1 MEFSSR
7 DSWNLVLNDEITYKL
22 SGGKERRE
30 EKKKKKKIKEEEKKK
45 EEEEGKKKVYN
56 DIKIRKSR

>member
-22 SGGKERRE
+22 SGGEKRGKK
-30 EKKKKKKIKEEEKKK
+30 EKKKNKGRREKKGRRR
-45 EEEEGKKKVYN
+45 GKKKVYN